1 MESNVRVLKAL
12 GAWLFLVLLGVAAA
26 AVTIALV
33 NKYLY
38 GPETDVRA
46 YFEDLRDGDGGQALG
61 LLNAQ
66 VPDANAAMLDGDP
79 LEVSAE
85 DLEDVEVS
93 TVSDDGER
101 AVVRADYTLAGER
114 HSSEFSL
121 HPVDT
126 QWGFFTVW
134 AFDETPLPTVT
145 VRLPGATSVD
155 VNGMS
160 VALPESSGE
169 FSAFF
174 PGVYTASYTS
184 ELVAAEPESAVL
196 TDPGQ
201 HAEIVLEARPTEAL
215 EQEVDRQLREHLD
228 ACADQTGLFPSG
240 CPFSF
245 EFDGRVSGDVE
256 WTIESYPDPEI
267 VVGSKGGGGWALEPA
282 RGTARIAFDSLDLF
296 TGDVERLERTVPF
309 EVAADLTIDGS
320 TVRVDPRG

>member
-33 NKYLY
+33 NKYMY

-46 YFEDLRDGDGGQALG
+46 YFEDLRDGDGGEALG
-61 LLNAQ
+61 LLNAE
-66 VPDANAAMLDGDP
+66 VPEANAAMLDGDP
-79 LEVSAE
+79 LQAAAGE
-85 DLEDVEVS
+85 LTDVDVT
-93 TVSDDGER
+93 TVTDDGEQ

-121 HPVDT
+121 HATDT

-134 AFDETPLPTVT
+134 AFDETPLPVLTVT
-145 VRLPGATSVD
+145 MPGATSVD

-160 VALPESSGE
+160 VALPGSTGT

-174 PGVYTASYTS
+174 PGAYTASYTS
-184 ELVAAEPESAVL
+184 DLVEARPVRTVV

-201 HAEIVLEARPTEAL
+201 RAEIVLEPRPTEAL
-215 EQEVDRQLREHLD
+215 ETEVDRQLKEYLD
-228 ACADQTGLFPSG
+228 GCAGQSSLYPAG

-245 EFDGRVSGDVE
+245 EFDGRVEGDVE
-256 WTIESYPDPEI
+256 WTVESYPDPEI
-267 VVGSKGGGGWALEPA
+267 SVGSTAEGWSLEPA

-296 TGDVERLERTVPF
+296 TGDVERVERTVPF
-309 EVAADLTIDGS
+309 EVAADLAVDDS
-320 TVRVDPRG
+320 TVRVTPRG